1 MNIELKID
9 KAFKTLIRPLR
20 KQEYLQ
26 LETNILNDGCRDPI
40 ITWKG
45 VIIDGHNR
53 YEICTRHNIPFET
66 KEMSFENRAAAVA
79 WICANQLGRRN
90 ITEETRKYLIGMQ
103 YEAEKYVNGQK
114 RKEYLGQSPATNG
127 EPTQFIIG
135 KDELPPSRHLT
146 ALKIANDNHIS
157 TASVQ
162 KYAQFTRAI
171 DTIGKAEPKLKAKI
185 LTGRYKVSHN
195 NLLEL
200 SQLSEEEIKRINRH
214 VDNNKLPY
222 IKYSNSRET
231 IQNSSAFQGK
241 KADASQP
248 SVKDMP
254 TYDPDA
260 PITEL
265 SLTIPSWIGSM
276 QRAKARI
283 DKNAISENAKA
294 KLHTVLNELITNIN
308 EFLSTIKED

>member
-1 MNIELKID
+1 MNVELKID

-53 YEICTRHNIPFET
+53 YEICTRHGIPFET

-79 WICANQLGRRN
+79 WICTNQLGRRN

-103 YEAEKYVNGQK
+103 YEAEKYINGQK
-114 RKEYLGQSPATNG
+114 RKEYLGQRPATNG

-135 KDELPPSRHLT
+135 KNELPPSRHLT

-162 KYAQFTRAI
+162 KYAQYTRAI

-214 VDNNKLPY
+214 VDNKLPY

-231 IQNSSAFQGK
+231 IQNASSFQGEK
-241 KADASQP
+241 TDTSQP

>member
-146 ALKIANDNHIS
+146 ALKIANDNHVS

-171 DTIGKAEPKLKAKI
+171 DIIGKAEPKLKAKI
-185 LTGRYKVSHN
+185 LTGRYKISHN

-214 VDNNKLPY
+214 VDNKLPY

-241 KADASQP
+241 KPDTSQP
-248 SVKDMP
+248 SIKDMP

-283 DKNAISENAKA
+283 DKEAISENAKA